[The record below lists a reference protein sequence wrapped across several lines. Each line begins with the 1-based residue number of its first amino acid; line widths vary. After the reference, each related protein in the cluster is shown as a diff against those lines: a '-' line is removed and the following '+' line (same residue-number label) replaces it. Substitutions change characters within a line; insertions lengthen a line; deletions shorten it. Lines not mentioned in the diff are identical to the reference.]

1 MVRASTQLPGKR
13 QLDEPHADTLTTAA
27 IAAIRNSPI
36 TRSEY
41 AAAIVHFPPIAD
53 ISSGRHVTRMKRPI
67 PVALL
72 TFVPV
77 LLLALLKPD
86 WLSGTA
92 LIIVVM
98 ADVMFFRDV
107 SYNLRDLARE
117 GALPYR
123 LRYPFFLFGVG
134 LLGYGAISFNY
145 VSIIAAPFIAVA
157 AAAAIAASKLWISN
171 GPLWPYAATTAAP

>member
-1 MVRASTQLPGKR
+1 M
-13 QLDEPHADTLTTAA
+13 
-27 IAAIRNSPI
+27 SP
-36 TRSEY
+36 SGMKGELSPL
-41 AAAIVHFPPIAD
+41 AAASVCFRPIAD
-53 ISSGRHVTRMKRPI
+53 ISAGEAVTHVKRPI

-86 WLSGTA
+86 WLSGAA

-107 SYNLRDLARE
+107 SYKLRDVARK
-117 GALPYR
+117 GAVPYR
-123 LRYPFFLFGVG
+123 LRYPFFLFGAG

-145 VSIIAAPFIAVA
+145 VSTTAAPLMALA
-157 AAAAIAASKLWISN
+157 AAAAIAASKLWIST
-171 GPLWPYAATTAAP
+171 GPLWPYAAETATT